1 MYVRKFEAET
11 LEEALRDIKHELGP
25 DAIILKTV
33 TNKGLKGAFKKKRIE
48 ITAAISEK
56 SYTKKAKVDHVL
68 TSDQQQTFYSN
79 KASYISNMIDN
90 HSDNDTGSTSEVS
103 GGGYGKVAL
112 NRQVVSNKT
121 KEISSSIKSGLDD
134 FLGGVSEKFELSREM
149 PRENFREAERQEAPE
164 VTEVSLEDMQ
174 FEDFGD
180 SVLEAEPTR
189 REEPVTT
196 SNEALDDAY
205 SKIESLEKKLFELTK
220 NIERIEKTE
229 PVGIYQLRNT
239 LCSLDVAE
247 KSIQRIIKKAS
258 FELSREDLE
267 DTDLVFEFALR
278 EMVASINTAMPLF
291 SSTDAAS
298 QPVVTVLLSETS
310 NGQSSMIQ
318 KIAALRENSVVVRNT
333 LAEEKPS
340 NFADKVFQIDVVQSG
355 SISEIVS
362 ECRKAVEE
370 GKSVF
375 IDYKVFGKESDE
387 TKKFVDGLRRSFDK
401 VEVLVSLS
409 SIHSELYNKK
419 VANRYKSLADGMVIT
434 CLDLCLNYGALFNI
448 SEEFHEL
455 PFKFYGTGEVIPD
468 DLEAATAER
477 ILAGIFQF

>member
-1 MYVRKFEAET
+1 MYVRKFEAES
-11 LEEALRDIKHELGP
+11 LEDALKAIKKELGP

-68 TSDQQQTFYSN
+68 TPDQQDKFYSN
-79 KASYISNMIDN
+79 KASYISNMIDGHN
-90 HSDNDTGSTSEVS
+90 KSDSPRTEVS
-103 GGGYGKVAL
+103 NAGYGKAGL
-112 NRQVVSNKT
+112 NKQVVSKKT
-121 KEISSSIKSGLDD
+121 KEISDSIKSSLDD
-134 FLGGVSEKFELSREM
+134 FLGGLNGKNE
-149 PRENFREAERQEAPE
+149 EALAPMRGQE
-164 VTEVSLEDMQ
+164 VDIDDMR
-174 FEDFGD
+174 FEDIND
-180 SVLEAEPTR
+180 AILESPSTVAISE
-189 REEPVTT
+189 VHTT
-196 SNEALDDAY
+196 SSSSVEVGASEEALGEAY
-205 SKIESLEKKLFELTK
+205 NKIDELEKKLYELTR
-220 NIERIEKTE
+220 NFERIEKTE

-239 LCSLDVAE
+239 LCSLDIAE
-247 KSIQRIIKKAS
+247 RSIQRIIKKAS
-258 FELSREDLE
+258 FDLSREDLE
-267 DTDLVFEFALR
+267 DTDTVFEYALR
-278 EMVASINTAMPLF
+278 EMVSSISVDMPLF
-291 SSTDAAS
+291 SATDATS

-310 NGQSSMIQ
+310 SGQSSMIQ
-318 KIAALRENSVVVRNT
+318 KIAALRENSVVVRNSDG
-333 LAEEKPS
+333 EEKPS

-362 ECRKAVEE
+362 QCRKAVEA

-375 IDYKVFGKESDE
+375 IDYKVCGKESDE

-401 VEVLVSLS
+401 VEVLVCLS

-419 VANRYKSLADGMVIT
+419 VANRYKSLADGSVVT
-434 CLDLCLNYGALFNI
+434 NLDLCLNYGALYNI
-448 SEEFHEL
+448 SEEFPEL

>member
-1 MYVRKFEAET
+1 MYVRKFEAES
-11 LEEALRDIKHELGP
+11 LEEALKAIKKELGP

-68 TSDQQQTFYSN
+68 TPDQQDKFYSN

-90 HSDNDTGSTSEVS
+90 HNKADSPRTEVTNT
-103 GGGYGKVAL
+103 GYGKAGL
-112 NRQVVSNKT
+112 NKQVVSKKT
-121 KEISSSIKSGLDD
+121 KEISETIKSSLDD
-134 FLGGVSEKFELSREM
+134 FLGGLNGRTQEEEKTSSYRESEIDMDDMRVEDINDAIL
-149 PRENFREAERQEAPE
+149 EAPI
-164 VTEVSLEDMQ
+164 
-174 FEDFGD
+174 
-180 SVLEAEPTR
+180 
-189 REEPVTT
+189 REERYEVRETVSTT
-196 SNEALDDAY
+196 SGYGQEALDEAY
-205 SKIESLEKKLFELTK
+205 NKIDELEKKLYELTR

-229 PVGIYQLRNT
+229 PIGIFQLRNT
-239 LCSLDVAE
+239 LSSLDIAE
-247 KSIQRIIKKAS
+247 RSIQRIIKKAS
-258 FELSREDLE
+258 FDLSREDLE
-267 DTDLVFEFALR
+267 DTDTVFEFALR
-278 EMVASINTAMPLF
+278 DMVSNISVGMPLF
-291 SSTDAAS
+291 SSTDATT

-318 KIAALRENSVVVRNT
+318 KIAALRDNSVVVRNNT
-333 LAEEKPS
+333 AEEQPT
-340 NFADKVFQIDVVQSG
+340 NFADKVFQIDVVQTG

-362 ECRKAVEE
+362 QCRKAVEA

-375 IDYKVFGKESDE
+375 IDYKVCGKESDE

-401 VEVLVSLS
+401 VEVLVCLS

-419 VANRYKSLADGMVIT
+419 VANRYKSLADGSVVT
-434 CLDLCLNYGALFNI
+434 NLDLCLNYGALYNI
-448 SEEFHEL
+448 SEEFPEL

>member
-1 MYVRKFEAET
+1 MYVRKFEAES
-11 LEEALRDIKHELGP
+11 LEDALKAIKKELGP

-68 TSDQQQTFYSN
+68 TPDQQDKFYSN
-79 KASYISNMIDN
+79 KASYISNMIDG
-90 HSDNDTGSTSEVS
+90 HSKSGSPRTEVS
-103 GGGYGKVAL
+103 NASYGKAGL
-112 NRQVVSNKT
+112 NKQVVSKKT
-121 KEISSSIKSGLDD
+121 KEISDSIKSSLDD
-134 FLGGVSEKFELSREM
+134 FLGGLNGKTEEAPAPIREQEIDIDDMRVEDFNDAIFDSPSTVEISEVHTTSSAKVETVSE
-149 PRENFREAERQEAPE
+149 
-164 VTEVSLEDMQ
+164 
-174 FEDFGD
+174 
-180 SVLEAEPTR
+180 
-189 REEPVTT
+189 
-196 SNEALDDAY
+196 EALSDAY
-205 SKIESLEKKLFELTK
+205 NKIDDLEKKLYELTR
-220 NIERIEKTE
+220 NFERIEKTE

-239 LCSLDVAE
+239 LCSLDIAE
-247 KSIQRIIKKAS
+247 RSIQRIIKKAS
-258 FELSREDLE
+258 FDLSREDLE
-267 DTDLVFEFALR
+267 DTDTVFEYALR
-278 EMVASINTAMPLF
+278 EMVSSISVDMPLF
-291 SSTDAAS
+291 SATDATS

-318 KIAALRENSVVVRNT
+318 KIAALRENSVVVRNSDG
-333 LAEEKPS
+333 EEKPS

-362 ECRKAVEE
+362 QCRKAVEA

-375 IDYKVFGKESDE
+375 IDYKVCGKESDE

-401 VEVLVSLS
+401 VEVLVCLS

-419 VANRYKSLADGMVIT
+419 VANRYKSLADGSVVT
-434 CLDLCLNYGALFNI
+434 NLDLCLNYGALYNI
-448 SEEFHEL
+448 SEEFPEL

>member
-1 MYVRKFEAET
+1 MYVRKFEAES
-11 LEEALRDIKHELGP
+11 LEDALKAIKKELGP

-68 TSDQQQTFYSN
+68 TPDQQDKFYSN

-90 HSDNDTGSTSEVS
+90 HDNSQSPRTEVKNI
-103 GGGYGKVAL
+103 GYGKAGL
-112 NRQVVSNKT
+112 NKQVVSKKT
-121 KEISSSIKSGLDD
+121 KELSDSIKSSLDD
-134 FLGGVSEKFELSREM
+134 FLGGLSGKTEAAQEVAPVRTQEIDIDDMSIEDINDAIIDSPIRE
-149 PRENFREAERQEAPE
+149 EAYESSAS
-164 VTEVSLEDMQ
+164 VTSTEVVASD
-174 FEDFGD
+174 
-180 SVLEAEPTR
+180 
-189 REEPVTT
+189 
-196 SNEALDDAY
+196 EALSDAY
-205 SKIESLEKKLFELTK
+205 SKIDELEKKLYELTQ
-220 NIERIEKTE
+220 NFERIEKTE

-239 LCSLDVAE
+239 LCSLDIAE
-247 KSIQRIIKKAS
+247 RSIQRIIKKAS
-258 FELSREDLE
+258 FDLSREDLE
-267 DTDLVFEFALR
+267 DTDTVFEFALR
-278 EMVASINTAMPLF
+278 EMVSSISVDMPLF
-291 SSTDAAS
+291 SSTDATS

-310 NGQSSMIQ
+310 TGQSSMIQ
-318 KIAALRENSVVVRNT
+318 KIAALRENSVVVRNSDG
-333 LAEEKPS
+333 AEKPS
-340 NFADKVFQIDVVQSG
+340 NFADKVFQIDVVQTG

-362 ECRKAVEE
+362 QCRKAVEA

-375 IDYKVFGKESDE
+375 IDYKVCGKESDE

-401 VEVLVSLS
+401 VEVLVCLS

-419 VANRYKSLADGMVIT
+419 VANRYKSLADGSVVT
-434 CLDLCLNYGALFNI
+434 NLDLCLNYGALYNI
-448 SEEFHEL
+448 SEEYPEL

>member
-1 MYVRKFEAET
+1 MYVRKFEAES
-11 LEEALRDIKHELGP
+11 LEDALKAIKKELGP

-68 TSDQQQTFYSN
+68 TPDQQDKFYSN

-90 HSDNDTGSTSEVS
+90 HDNSQSPRTEVKNT
-103 GGGYGKVAL
+103 GYGKAGL
-112 NRQVVSNKT
+112 NKQVVSKKT
-121 KEISSSIKSGLDD
+121 KELSDSIKSSLDD
-134 FLGGVSEKFELSREM
+134 FLGGLSGKT
-149 PRENFREAERQEAPE
+149 EAAQEAAPVRTQE
-164 VTEVSLEDMQ
+164 IDIDDMRIEDINDAIIDSPIREEAYETSAPVTSTEVVASD
-174 FEDFGD
+174 
-180 SVLEAEPTR
+180 
-189 REEPVTT
+189 
-196 SNEALDDAY
+196 EALSDAY
-205 SKIESLEKKLFELTK
+205 SKIDELEKKLYELTQ
-220 NIERIEKTE
+220 NFERIEKTE

-239 LCSLDVAE
+239 LCSLDIAE
-247 KSIQRIIKKAS
+247 RSIQRIIKKAS
-258 FELSREDLE
+258 FDLSREDLE
-267 DTDLVFEFALR
+267 DTDTVFEFALR
-278 EMVASINTAMPLF
+278 EMVSSISVDMPLF
-291 SSTDAAS
+291 SSTDATS

-310 NGQSSMIQ
+310 TGQSSMIQ
-318 KIAALRENSVVVRNT
+318 KIAALRENSVVVRNSDG
-333 LAEEKPS
+333 AEKPS
-340 NFADKVFQIDVVQSG
+340 NFADKVFQIDVVQTG

-362 ECRKAVEE
+362 QCRKAVEA

-375 IDYKVFGKESDE
+375 IDYKVCGKESDE

-401 VEVLVSLS
+401 VEVLVCLS

-419 VANRYKSLADGMVIT
+419 VANRYKSLADGSVVT
-434 CLDLCLNYGALFNI
+434 NLDLCLSYGALYNI
-448 SEEFHEL
+448 SEEYPEL